1 MSNERSLWGIHAGK
15 TGDAETLFLTENR
28 VALGFAAA
36 GDLTG
41 LPANRDDFKERVR
54 ECFPN
59 YKPGRVPITAG
70 QLYRF
75 IHELKIGDWIVYP
88 SKHDKQI
95 HIGEVIGKYQFN
107 KTLKPN
113 YHHHREI
120 KWFGK
125 FPRTRFSQGA
135 LYEIGSALSF
145 FQVKNY
151 ADEFIA
157 AVEGQI
163 PEIAD
168 TEDDETVALVAEDIE
183 QQTADFII
191 KAIAKELKGKA
202 LEYFVAHLLQRMGY
216 RTRVSPEGTDGGID
230 IIAHRDELGFEP
242 PIIKVQVK
250 SSEGN
255 VGAPEVQA
263 LNGNVRE
270 NNGEYGLLV
279 TIAGF
284 TADAK
289 RFANAQTNLRL
300 VDGDEL
306 VKLILQHYDNFDAQY
321 KALIPLKRIFIPKRL
336 EEDNA

>member
-1 MSNERSLWGIHAGK
+1 MTNERTLWGIHGGK
-15 TGDAETLFLTENR
+15 TGDAEALFLKKNR
-28 VALGFAAA
+28 IALGFTGI
-36 GDLTG
+36 GDLSN
-41 LPANRDDFKERVR
+41 LPANRDAFKERVR
-54 ECFPN
+54 ERFPN
-59 YKPGRVPITAG
+59 HKPGRVPITAG

-75 IHELKIGDWIVYP
+75 IHELQIGDWIIFP
-88 SKHDKQI
+88 SKRDKQVY
-95 HIGEVIGKYQFN
+95 IGEVTGQYQFN
-107 KTLKPN
+107 ETLEPG
-113 YHHHREI
+113 YRHHREI
-120 KWFGK
+120 KWIGK

-157 AVEGQI
+157 AVEGKI

-183 QQTADFII
+183 QQTADFVI
-191 KAIAKELKGKA
+191 KAIAKELKGKGF
-202 LEYFVAHLLQRMGY
+202 EHFVAHLLQRMGY
-216 RTRVSPEGTDGGID
+216 RTRVSPDGTDGGID

-250 SSEGN
+250 SREGN

-263 LNGNVRE
+263 LYGNISG
-270 NNGEYGLLV
+270 NGEYGLFV

-284 TADAK
+284 TGQAK
-289 RFANAQTNLRL
+289 GFANGKTNLRL

-306 VKLILQHYDNFDAQY
+306 VTLILQHYDDFDAQY
-321 KALIPLKRIFIPKRL
+321 KGLIPLKRIFIPQRL
-336 EEDNA
+336 EEDNG